1 WRRGRH
7 SARRQRRRGRRELS
21 AMAPPVDPRLLRASR
36 AARSQLAAA
45 TALAVAAAVLV
56 VAQAVLLADVIASVF
71 IDGAGLAAV
80 RGELVALV
88 ATMAARALVAAGFEL
103 SGRRGAAHVMSELR
117 ERLAEHL
124 LVRRPLRPAERT
136 GELATTAVQG
146 VDALEAYLAG
156 YVPQLAMAATVPAA
170 VLGWVVLNDWLAA
183 LLLALGVPL
192 LVLFMI
198 LIGRSAEAVTTARF
212 RALSLLGAHFLDVV
226 RGLETLRAHN
236 RDRAQE
242 ATIAAAGERYRVET
256 MAALR
261 VAFMSALVLEL
272 VAMIG
277 TALVA
282 ATVGIQLVEGAL
294 TLHVGLA
301 VLLLAPELYAPLR
314 EVGRQYHAGADG
326 LAAAERIFA
335 VLDEPV
341 ATPAP
346 GAAAWPSPDAAATA
360 SADDAPVPDPRTQ
373 PLRFEDVSFA
383 HPRRGGAAG
392 AERGAADAER
402 GAAGPERGAIDAE
415 RGPAGAER
423 GAVDAERGAAVLAGL
438 TLTLEPGKLTALVG
452 VSGAG
457 KSTVAA
463 LALRLLDPSAGR
475 VTCGG
480 VDLRRLEPEAWRGQ
494 VAWVPQ
500 RARIFAGTVADNVRL
515 AVPDAPD
522 RKVRAALAA
531 AGAARFVAALPQG
544 IETAIGDGGRPL
556 SAGEAQRIALAR
568 AFLRDAP
575 LLVLDEPTAHLDA
588 ETATA
593 VDAAILRL
601 ARGRTTLLIAHRPAL
616 AARADRVIVL
626 ADGRVA
632 GDDALALAAPALGA
646 AALAA
651 LAPPAAAP
659 PFRIEQRTS
668 AARMGRQ
675 TSLPPGA
682 EGARPASSVVRRV
695 RGAAA
700 TPRRERRP
708 RLADASYPCRPEAEG
723 PCAAAADGCQHCPQ
737 WVEA

>member
-1 WRRGRH
+1 
-7 SARRQRRRGRRELS
+7 
-21 AMAPPVDPRLLRASR
+21 
-36 AARSQLAAA
+36 
-45 TALAVAAAVLV
+45 
-56 VAQAVLLADVIASVF
+56 
-71 IDGAGLAAV
+71 
-80 RGELVALV
+80 
-88 ATMAARALVAAGFEL
+88 
-103 SGRRGAAHVMSELR
+103 MSELR
-117 ERLAEHL
+117 ARLAEHL

-156 YVPQLAMAATVPAA
+156 YVPQLAMAATIPAA
-170 VLGWVVLNDWLAA
+170 VLGWVALNDWVAA

-192 LVLFMI
+192 LVLFMV

-242 ATIAAAGERYRVET
+242 ATIAAAGKRYRVET

-282 ATVGIQLVEGAL
+282 ATVGVQLVEGAL

-314 EVGRQYHAGADG
+314 EVGRQFHAGADG

-341 ATPAP
+341 ATPARA
-346 GAAAWPSPDAAATA
+346 GTDRAGGVR
-360 SADDAPVPDPRTQ
+360 VPDPRTQ
-373 PLRFEDVSFA
+373 PLRFEGVCFS
-383 HPRRGGAAG
+383 HPRRGGAGDVNHGPVA
-392 AERGAADAER
+392 AEN
-402 GAAGPERGAIDAE
+402 
-415 RGPAGAER
+415 
-423 GAVDAERGAAVLAGL
+423 GAVDANHGVAAADSGAVAADSGAIAAESGATVLDGL
-438 TLTLEPGKLTALVG
+438 ELTLEPGTVTALVG
-452 VSGAG
+452 TSGAG

-463 LALRLLDPSAGR
+463 LALRLLDPGAGR

-480 VDLRRLEPEAWRGQ
+480 VDLRELTPEAWRRQ

-515 AVPDAPD
+515 AVPGASD
-522 RKVRAALAA
+522 RAVRAALAA

-544 IETAIGDGGRPL
+544 IETPVGDGGRPL
-556 SAGEAQRIALAR
+556 SAGEGQRIALAR

-588 ETATA
+588 ETAAA
-593 VDAAILRL
+593 VDAAIARF
-601 ARGRTTLLIAHRPAL
+601 ARGRTTLLIAHRPEL
-616 AARADRVIVL
+616 AARADRVVVL

-632 GDDALALAAPALGA
+632 GDDALALAAPALAG

-651 LAPPAAAP
+651 IAPPPSPPTPAP
-659 PFRIEQRTS
+659 LPRIEERTF
-668 AARMGRQ
+668 
-675 TSLPPGA
+675 GA
-682 EGARPASSVVRRV
+682 PTG
-695 RGAAA
+695 
-700 TPRRERRP
+700 
-708 RLADASYPCRPEAEG
+708 
-723 PCAAAADGCQHCPQ
+723 
-737 WVEA
+737 VEA